1 MNLFRGPEQPRATA
15 AVRREQSRRHPDL
28 EQLIRPTVVLPPPS
42 TSRPAQTGSNSRPH
56 ISTKPQ
62 VLSQD
67 YVELDPPSSNA
78 E

>member
-56 ISTKPQ
+56 ISTKPTGL
-62 VLSQD
+62 VPRLCRARPT
-67 YVELDPPSSNA
+67 LIKC
-78 E
+78 